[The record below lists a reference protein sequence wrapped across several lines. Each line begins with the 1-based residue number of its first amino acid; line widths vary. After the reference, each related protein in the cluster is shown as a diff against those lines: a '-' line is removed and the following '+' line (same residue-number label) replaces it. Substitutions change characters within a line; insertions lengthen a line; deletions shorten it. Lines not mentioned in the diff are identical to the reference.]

1 MGTCVVCA
9 DCRAGEYR
17 AGCGGKREGS
27 CTRCESGN
35 YASGAGYR
43 AACTTCS
50 SCPVGKSISTDCKED
65 SDTTCSDNELSCAV
79 CGDGEYLEGCTST
92 YMGTCNPCAQCGVDH
107 YVSGCVI
114 NSAGMCQ
121 TCPSNMASPSGSRAL
136 ADCQCKSGFGS
147 TDNAVC
153 VECTAGKYKGSDD
166 KCTVCEA
173 GKFSPSAGAISC
185 TLCSTCLVGQVET
198 VPCGSSDAVTNRD
211 CGSCSDS
218 TKPSNARW
226 TAADDCLK
234 WVCSDGYQP
243 RDTPKGVHTSRCV
256 LPPPAAGQ
264 LVSTVSIELTLRG
277 VTPAQVYE
285 KEEELVSAFSKLVQE
300 DAGNIFLLSVQEART
315 ARHTFPLH
323 LSADVTHA
331 SPRALPSSS
340 MHSDSLGGGGV
351 RSDTQV
357 TIGVRTD
364 KPAQVQQGISLT
376 GTSVYHSVCAYVCV
390 WGVYLSL

>member
-17 AGCGGKREGS
+17 AGCGS
-27 CTRCESGN
+27 
-35 YASGAGYR
+35 
-43 AACTTCS
+43 
-50 SCPVGKSISTDCKED
+50 
-65 SDTTCSDNELSCAV
+65 
-79 CGDGEYLEGCTST
+79 
-92 YMGTCNPCAQCGVDH
+92 Q
-107 YVSGCVI
+107 
-114 NSAGMCQ
+114 
-121 TCPSNMASPSGSRAL
+121 AL
-136 ADCQCKSGFGS
+136 TDCQCKSGFGS
-147 TDNAVC
+147 TNNAEC
-153 VECTAGKYKGSDD
+153 IECTAGKYKGSGDE
-166 KCTVCEA
+166 CTECEA
-173 GKFSPSAGAISC
+173 GKFSASAGTFSC

-198 VPCGSSDAVTNRD
+198 VPCGTGAVTNRECD
-211 CGSCSDS
+211 SCSHS

-331 SPRALPSSS
+331 SPRAMPSSS
-340 MHSDSLGGGGV
+340 MHSDALGGGGV

-376 GTSVYHSVCAYVCV
+376 AINTQLSGKPGKLEAIQLKFVTTFEGDLANSGNSDGAAKASNTGDQSTRTSAAVNVRACRGWGCTKVVLGVCTMALLVSV
-390 WGVYLSL
+390 